1 MQDFRHYLRHEI
13 GLDPLKMV
21 MLGFSGGPDSLCLLH
36 VLIENGYKVI
46 AAHLDHSIRAS
57 SAAEAVHVQ
66 ELCGK
71 LDVQCVSKRVD
82 VVAFSKENHL
92 TLEESARVLRYKF
105 LFEEAERL
113 GCQAVLVG
121 HNADDQVETV
131 LMHLLRGS
139 GLSGLA
145 GMRPVLLP
153 NPWSNTIPIARP
165 LIHITRS
172 EIEDFLEQRG
182 LTAIV
187 DESNTDQQY
196 FRNRIRHELVPYLT
210 TYNPRIRERIQN
222 MATVISTEDDFM
234 RFSLNEVWTKVVL
247 REGDHFLLID
257 RAALIALHPALQ
269 RRFLR
274 RMIEWM
280 APGIRDIEFDLIN
293 RAVDFCRNPTR
304 SNRIDLL
311 AGLELFLFD
320 KNLVIA
326 YETDPL
332 HDLWPQLEARESFEI
347 PVPGDVRISS
357 KWSLHISRQS
367 DFSID
372 PSLFTA
378 QIDAAKVTGPL
389 VLDRVRPGDRF
400 APYGYNGHTK
410 KVGDFW
416 TSEGLPARARKNW
429 PLLKMGEEIIWI
441 PGFRIAER
449 VRVEESTRE
458 IIRLVMNQ

>member
-13 GLDPLKMV
+13 GLDPLKTV

-36 VLIENGYKVI
+36 VLIENGYTVI

-66 ELCGK
+66 EVCGK

-92 TLEESARVLRYKF
+92 TLEESARLLRYKF

-153 NPWSNTIPIARP
+153 NPWSSTIPITRP
-165 LIHITRS
+165 LIHLSRS

-222 MATVISTEDDFM
+222 MASVISTEDDFM

-247 REGDHFLLID
+247 REGDHF
-257 RAALIALHPALQ
+257 
-269 RRFLR
+269 
-274 RMIEWM
+274 
-280 APGIRDIEFDLIN
+280 
-293 RAVDFCRNPTR
+293 
-304 SNRIDLL
+304 S
-311 AGLELFLFD
+311 
-320 KNLVIA
+320 
-326 YETDPL
+326 
-332 HDLWPQLEARESFEI
+332 
-347 PVPGDVRISS
+347 
-357 KWSLHISRQS
+357 
-367 DFSID
+367 
-372 PSLFTA
+372 
-378 QIDAAKVTGPL
+378 
-389 VLDRVRPGDRF
+389 
-400 APYGYNGHTK
+400 
-410 KVGDFW
+410 
-416 TSEGLPARARKNW
+416 
-429 PLLKMGEEIIWI
+429 
-441 PGFRIAER
+441 
-449 VRVEESTRE
+449 
-458 IIRLVMNQ
+458 